1 MKQLNV
7 ITGVGLFPLPLAR
20 TKSLPKAKAQAEFIT
35 HHGCWVLNVFISPTA
50 IRMIEVIDVE
60 PPTKKETKEAS
71 IPVPIEA
78 VPAPP
83 QLHQEDQ
90 ANAEFRIKFRLLT
103 QSLPWVYGCGR
114 FPSS

>member
-1 MKQLNV
+1 MKQLNI
-7 ITGVGLFPLPLAR
+7 ITGVGLFPLPLK
-20 TKSLPKAKAQAEFIT
+20 TKSPGKARLQAEFVA
-35 HHGCWVLNVFISPTA
+35 HHGVWILSVFLTPSL
-50 IRMIEVIDVE
+50 IRMVEVIDVE
-60 PPTKKETKEAS
+60 PPTKKEAS
-71 IPVPIEA
+71 LGTGIAPA
-78 VPAPP
+78 PAPP

>member
-50 IRMIEVIDVE
+50 IRMVEVIDVE
-60 PPTKKETKEAS
+60 PPTKKETNEAS
-71 IPVPIEA
+71 IPVPVDETP
-78 VPAPP
+78 VPTPAS
-83 QLHQEDQ
+83 QEQ
-90 ANAEFRIKFRLLT
+90 
-103 QSLPWVYGCGR
+103 
-114 FPSS
+114 PSE

>member
-50 IRMIEVIDVE
+50 IRMVEVIDIE
-60 PPTKKETKEAS
+60 PPTKTEIKEAFLGTK
-71 IPVPIEA
+71 IEP

-83 QLHQEDQ
+83 QIHDEEQEIP
-90 ANAEFRIKFRLLT
+90 NE
-103 QSLPWVYGCGR
+103 
-114 FPSS
+114 

>member
-50 IRMIEVIDVE
+50 IRMVEVIDIE
-60 PPTKKETKEAS
+60 SPTKTEIKEAS
-71 IPVPIEA
+71 LGTEIPS
-78 VPAPP
+78 APVSP
-83 QLHQEDQ
+83 EVHQEDQ
-90 ANAEFRIKFRLLT
+90 ACKA
-103 QSLPWVYGCGR
+103 QD
-114 FPSS
+114 